1 MFEFSV
7 NHPILFVMVGLI
19 ILTVMAQSVYFL
31 LRAWRR
37 AKEIGIST
45 QTLKKTVIA
54 AAIFTIAP
62 AVSILIGVISLSK
75 SLGIALPWLR
85 LSVIGSLSYETIAAG
100 TALNELGAKMG
111 DVITDPR
118 TYITVA
124 WVMTIGIIVGLVLV
138 PILTKKVQGGMLK
151 LGDRDTKWRDILNS
165 AMFLGMISAFLGYV
179 FSDVL
184 LVFEGNFTGLIPVC
198 VMGTAAVIMLL
209 CGLLAKATKWRW
221 INDYALPISLVGG
234 MAMAIPYTNWL
245 G

>member
-1 MFEFSV
+1 MLAFSV
-7 NHPILFVMVGLI
+7 NHPILFVMVGII
-19 ILTVMAQSVYFL
+19 ILAVLAQSVYFL
-31 LRAWRR
+31 VRAWRR
-37 AKEIGIST
+37 AKEIGISRE
-45 QTLKKTVIA
+45 TLKKTVIA
-54 AAIFTIAP
+54 SAIFTIAP

-85 LSVIGSLSYETIAAG
+85 LSVVGSLSYETIAAG
-100 TALNELGAKMG
+100 TALNELGATMG
-111 DVITDPR
+111 EVITDPR

-124 WVMTIGIIVGLVLV
+124 WVMTLGIIIGLVLI

-151 LGDRDTKWRDILNS
+151 LGNRDQKWRDILNS

-184 LVFEGNFTGLIPVC
+184 LVLDGDFSGLIPVC
-198 VMGTAAVIMLL
+198 VMGTSAVIMLL
-209 CGLLAKATKWRW
+209 CGLLSNITKWRW
-221 INDYALPISLVGG
+221 ITDYAVPISLIGG